1 MYHGDLEMGA
11 DWIKNTTTSFDDNGT
26 LFSMNG
32 VENINAPGEGSC
44 ESMCLENLLQFI
56 CNATLLMIDELFWEE
71 STMSVQEFFDWLQYV
86 VMETTGSSL
95 SLRGFGRLGSG
106 LSVISMGMEF
116 FLVVENVTFSMQ
128 TFGAIWLALKFSDRY
143 SVRYDLP

>member
-1 MYHGDLEMGA
+1 
-11 DWIKNTTTSFDDNGT
+11 
-26 LFSMNG
+26 MNG

-128 TFGAIWLALKFSDRY
+128 TFGAI
-143 SVRYDLP
+143 